1 MRNVSARKVFRS
13 ETSQRETSIGAKR
26 PVTDVHLVDSK
37 SNKKDVED
45 MKSNLDKLK
54 NLSEDDKKE
63 NAMLRSRIDEQC
75 QLIMILKQRADD
87 VQGKTST
94 LERINKELIEFRGNA
109 QEMLN
114 AEIRKNTLLEKR
126 FDELAS
132 NHQEMIKIKDEYKRS
147 NQDLRLENSRLR
159 DENAR
164 LFSGAIVEKDQ
175 LIADLEKKLASM
187 KEQNSS
193 QELRQ
198 RQSIQDLRAKEQ
210 ELQREVDRLQE
221 QYRTDLKALT
231 SKLQDTEERLKGANY
246 KLQNQMDD
254 KRSADLESQT
264 KLQALVKEK
273 DELLDLAMQRGKII
287 QKEQTENK
295 RLQKKVEE
303 MEKSVRSME
312 DKFEREAATVNSNLQ
327 VRKLRD
333 ELSSAETRCQEVMRD
348 FEAFKKYSNTL
359 LQKEKEINERL
370 RHLAE

>member
-1 MRNVSARKVFRS
+1 MSNTRNPKDIRGMVTGS
-13 ETSQRETSIGAKR
+13 ER
-26 PVTDVHLVDSK
+26 VTAFDLVDVHLAESK
-37 SNKKDVED
+37 NKKDMEE
-45 MKSNLDKLK
+45 MKGNLDKLK

-63 NAMLRSRIDEQC
+63 NAMLRSRIDEQS

-87 VQGKTST
+87 VQGKSST
-94 LERINKELIEFRGNA
+94 LERINKELMDFRGNA

-114 AEIRKNTLLEKR
+114 AEIRKNSLLEKR

-147 NQDLRLENSRLR
+147 NQDLRQENSRLR
-159 DENAR
+159 DENSR

-175 LIADLEKKLASM
+175 HISDLEKKLASL
-187 KEQNSS
+187 KEQTSS

-198 RQSIQDLRAKEQ
+198 RQIIQDLKVREQ
-210 ELQREVDRLQE
+210 ELQKEIQTLQE
-221 QYRTDLKALT
+221 QYKTDVKNLNN
-231 SKLQDTEERLKGANY
+231 KLQETEERLKGANY
-246 KLQNQMDD
+246 KLQNQLDD
-254 KRSADLESQT
+254 KKSADFESQSRI
-264 KLQALVKEK
+264 QALTKEK

-287 QKEQTENK
+287 QKEQSENK
-295 RLQKKVEE
+295 KLQKKIEE
-303 MEKSVRSME
+303 TERSIRSLE
-312 DKFEREAATVNSNLQ
+312 EKFEREAATVNANLQ

-333 ELSSAETRCQEVMRD
+333 ELSSAETRCKEAIRD

>member
-1 MRNVSARKVFRS
+1 MVTSS
-13 ETSQRETSIGAKR
+13 ER
-26 PVTDVHLVDSK
+26 VTAFDMVDVHLVDSK
-37 SNKKDVED
+37 SNKKDAED

-198 RQSIQDLRAKEQ
+198 RQNIQDLRAKEQ

-246 KLQNQMDD
+246 KLQNQMED

-264 KLQALVKEK
+264 KLQSLVKEK

>member
-1 MRNVSARKVFRS
+1 MSNTRNPKDIRDLVNNS
-13 ETSQRETSIGAKR
+13 ERDMG
-26 PVTDVHLVDSK
+26 
-37 SNKKDVED
+37 D

-87 VQGKTST
+87 VQGKSST

-147 NQDLRLENSRLR
+147 NQDLRQENSRLR

-164 LFSGAIVEKDQ
+164 LFSGAITEKDQ
-175 LIADLEKKLASM
+175 QIADLEKRLAGL
-187 KEQNSS
+187 KEQSSS
-193 QELRQ
+193 QEIRQ
-198 RQSIQDLRAKEQ
+198 RQSIQDLKVQEQ
-210 ELQREVDRLQE
+210 ELQRKVETLQE
-221 QYRTDLKALT
+221 QYKTDVKNLN
-231 SKLQDTEERLKGANY
+231 SKLQEAEERLKGANY
-246 KLQNQMDD
+246 KLQNQLDN
-254 KRSADLESQT
+254 KRSADQESQT
-264 KLQALVKEK
+264 KIQSLTKEK

-287 QKEQTENK
+287 QKEQSENK
-295 RLQKKVEE
+295 KLQKKMEE
-303 MEKSVRSME
+303 MEKSIRSME
-312 DKFEREAATVNSNLQ
+312 DKFEREAATVNANLQ

-333 ELSSAETRCQEVMRD
+333 ELSSTEARCKEVMRD
-348 FEAFKKYSNTL
+348 FETFKKYSNTL

>member
-1 MRNVSARKVFRS
+1 MANTRNPKDIRGMVSSS
-13 ETSQRETSIGAKR
+13 ER
-26 PVTDVHLVDSK
+26 DVD
-37 SNKKDVED
+37 D

-94 LERINKELIEFRGNA
+94 LERINKELIDFRSNA

-147 NQDLRLENSRLR
+147 NQDLRTENSRLR

-175 LIADLEKKLASM
+175 QIADLEKKLASL
-187 KEQNSS
+187 KEQSSS
-193 QELRQ
+193 QDLRQ
-198 RQSIQDLRAKEQ
+198 RQSLQDLKAREQ
-210 ELQREVDRLQE
+210 ELQQEIEKLQG
-221 QYRTDLKALT
+221 QYKRDLKTLQ

-254 KRSADLESQT
+254 KKSADLESQT
-264 KLQALVKEK
+264 RIQSLVKEK
-273 DELLDLAMQRGKII
+273 DELLDLAMTRGKII

-295 RLQKKVEE
+295 KLQKRVEE
-303 MEKSVRSME
+303 MERAVRGME
-312 DKFEREAATVNSNLQ
+312 DKFEREAATVNANLQ

-333 ELSSAETRCQEVMRD
+333 ELSSAETRCKDAIRD